1 MENSAKNERVALLK
15 RSGITAVIILVL
27 LLLLNLVTGGRF
39 ATGSNLIAI
48 ISGSVVNAFLVLGMV
63 FIFTMGITDLS
74 IGAVVV
80 LASNVGGILALNAG
94 LGYFGMVIGA
104 VAVGV
109 ACMLIN
115 VLLIRKAEI
124 PAWILGLGMVMI
136 YEAIG
141 AIYNNGQI
149 AQGKQS
155 VSLGNSYRDL
165 GAPPWNIII
174 LVICVA
180 AAYFIYNRT
189 SIGFNLRAVGSNEN
203 VARLMGINI
212 NKAVI
217 LAVLVGGCFIGI
229 GSAVDISYA
238 GRITPS
244 TGLNSIAMVFNPL
257 AAFLLAQALSGVF
270 NITIAAALGAFI
282 ITAVFNV
289 LTILGVPSGT
299 WQQVMLGAV
308 VLLCGVLSRRNY
320 KGVVK

>member
-1 MENSAKNERVALLK
+1 MEKNANKERIAMLK
-15 RSGITAVIILVL
+15 RSGIVAGVIIVL
-27 LLLLNLVTGGRF
+27 LLLLNLITGGRF
-39 ATGSNLIAI
+39 TTGSNLVAI
-48 ISGSVVNAFLVLGMV
+48 ISNSVVNAFLVLGMV

-74 IGAVVV
+74 MGAVVV

-94 LGYFGMVIGA
+94 LGYVGMVIGA
-104 VAVGV
+104 VAVAV
-109 ACMLIN
+109 ICMMLN
-115 VLLIRKAEI
+115 VFLVRKAEI
-124 PAWILGLGMVMI
+124 PAWILGLGMVMV

-155 VSLGNSYRDL
+155 VSLGNAFREL
-165 GAPPWNIII
+165 GAAPWNIII

-180 AAYFIYNRT
+180 IAYFVYNRT
-189 SIGFNLRAVGSNEN
+189 SIGFNLRAVGSNEG

-212 NKAVI
+212 NKAVF
-217 LAVLVGGCFIGI
+217 LAVFVGGCFIGI

-257 AAFLLAQALSGVF
+257 AAFLLAQALSSVF

-308 VLLCGVLSRRNY
+308 VLICGMLSRRNY

>member
-1 MENSAKNERVALLK
+1 MENSAGKERQVMFKRAGIVA
-15 RSGITAVIILVL
+15 AVIVVLMLVL
-27 LLLLNLVTGGRF
+27 NLITGGRF
-39 ATGSNLIAI
+39 ATKDNLVSIASN
-48 ISGSVVNAFLVLGMV
+48 SVFTAFLVLGMC

-74 IGAVVV
+74 MGAVVV

-94 LGYFGMVIGA
+94 LGYFGMVVGA
-104 VAVGV
+104 VAVAV
-109 ACMLIN
+109 ACSMLNIF
-115 VLLIRKAEI
+115 LIRKAEI
-124 PAWILGLGMVMI
+124 PAWILGLGMVMV

-141 AIYNNGQI
+141 AIYNNSQI

-155 VSLGNSYRDL
+155 VSLGSSFREL

-174 LVICVA
+174 LVVCVA
-180 AAYFIYNRT
+180 IAYFIYNRT
-189 SIGFNLRAVGSNEN
+189 SIGFNLRAVGSNEG
-203 VARLMGINI
+203 VARLMGVNI
-212 NKAVI
+212 DKAVV

-229 GSAVDISYA
+229 GSAIDISFA

-257 AAFLLAQALSGVF
+257 AAYLLAQALSNVF
-270 NITIAAALGAFI
+270 NITIAAPIGAFI

-289 LTILGVPSGT
+289 LTIIGVPSGT

-308 VLLCGVLSRRNY
+308 VLVCGMLSRRNY

>member
-1 MENSAKNERVALLK
+1 MENSAKQDRQAMLK
-15 RSGITAVIILVL
+15 RAGVIAAVVIVL
-27 LLLLNLVTGGRF
+27 LLLLNLITGGRF

-48 ISGSVVNAFLVLGMV
+48 ISNSVVTAFLVLGMV

-74 IGAVVV
+74 MGAVVI
-80 LASNVGGILALNAG
+80 LASNVGGILALNVG
-94 LGYFGMVIGA
+94 LGYAGMIIGA
-104 VAVGV
+104 VVVSV
-109 ACMLIN
+109 ACMMLN
-115 VLLIRKAEI
+115 VFLIRKAEI
-124 PAWILGLGMVMI
+124 PAWILGLGMVMV

-141 AIYNNGQI
+141 AIYNNSQI

-155 VSLGNSYRDL
+155 VSLGNNYRGL

-174 LVICVA
+174 LIVCVA
-180 AAYFIYNRT
+180 IAYFVYNRT
-189 SIGFNLRAVGSNEN
+189 SIGFNLRAVGSNEA

-212 NKAVI
+212 NRAI
-217 LAVLVGGCFIGI
+217 FLAVLVGGCFIGI

-244 TGLNSIAMVFNPL
+244 TGLNSVAMVFNPL

-289 LTILGVPSGT
+289 LTIVGVPSGT

-308 VLLCGVLSRRNY
+308 ILLCGMLSRRNY